1 MNNRRLSYGLL
12 FSLAAVIAGCGG
24 EQAEPATP
32 APTSTEAAPPPPAT
46 AAEAAPPPTATAEA
60 APPPPP
66 AKPAKEKIVGK
77 WVQDFSGEVQAKAD
91 EAAKKAAGKKDPD
104 NKKYNAALDKAKAAT
119 ADNTLEFTGDTFTWN
134 AKGKPV
140 HVIKVEMSGTDSSLS
155 LKLGKDEKAKKDLK
169 GQALEITFKD
179 DTTIEMKDPFAKK
192 DPQTLVFKKQ

>member
-32 APTSTEAAPPPPAT
+32 APTSTEAAPPPSAI
-46 AAEAAPPPTATAEA
+46 AAEAAPPPA
-60 APPPPP
+60 P

-77 WVQDFSGEVQAKAD
+77 WVQDFSGDVQAKAD
-91 EAAKKAAGKKDPD
+91 EAAKKTAGKKDPD

-179 DTTIEMKDPFAKK
+179 DSTIEMKDPFAKK